1 MTKSAD
7 TPLKSCPYCG
17 SEEFFRKG
25 VMSGFYEYRYRFD
38 GKPADNT
45 HLHDSLDYREYKTA
59 FCAECKRSLGTK
71 IIVPD

>member
-1 MTKSAD
+1 
-7 TPLKSCPYCG
+7 
-17 SEEFFRKG
+17 
-25 VMSGFYEYRYRFD
+25 MSGFYEYRYRFD